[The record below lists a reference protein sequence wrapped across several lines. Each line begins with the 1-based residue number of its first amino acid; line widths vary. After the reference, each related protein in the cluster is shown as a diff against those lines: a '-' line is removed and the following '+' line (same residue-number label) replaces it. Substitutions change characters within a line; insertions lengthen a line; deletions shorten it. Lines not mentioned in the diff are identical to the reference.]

1 MQPAHKLEAPPM
13 PRETLLRLYREM
25 VRLRTLDE
33 RMMTLQRQGR
43 VGFYGAC
50 TGQEAATL
58 ASAIALEANDWIFPA
73 LREGG
78 AMLLRGFPLVP
89 YLCQIFGNAGDE
101 TKGRQMPSHMASRSV
116 NQVSWSSC
124 IGTQLP
130 QAVGAAMAARIKGD
144 RTVVAAYLGDG
155 ATSEGDFH
163 VAMNFAGVFKPPV
176 VFVCQNNHWAISV
189 PTSKQTASESI
200 AVKAV
205 AYGFPGV
212 KVDGNDAVAV
222 YGAVKEAVDRARG
235 GGGPTL
241 VECETYRIG
250 AHSSSDDPT
259 RYRDEREVELWRKR
273 DPIERLRARLGEGG
287 LWTDHQD
294 QELRARLLDEVNAAI
309 AEAEQKPDPPREGLY
324 EDGLA
329 AQRLLVEA
337 RAAGLVPDT
346 LLLLEH
352 PRVVTLGRG
361 AKPQNVLWTPEQL
374 RARGFELFETDRGGD
389 VTYHGPGQLVGY
401 PILDLK
407 PDRKDVRKY
416 VASVEEVLIR
426 TAADFGV
433 RAQRV
438 AGRVGIW
445 NAAGKIAAIG
455 VHISRWITSHGFAL
469 NVSTDLLDFAAIV
482 PCGISDAA
490 VTSLEV
496 LRGGS
501 TP

>member
-1 MQPAHKLEAPPM
+1 MQPVQRLDAPPM

-58 ASAIALEANDWIFPA
+58 ASASALDRGDWIFPA

-89 YLCQIFGNAGDE
+89 YLCQIFGNSGDQ

-144 RTVVAAYLGDG
+144 RTVIAAYLGDG
-155 ATSEGDFH
+155 ASSEGDFH
-163 VAMNFAGVFKPPV
+163 VAMNFAGVFKAPV
-176 VFVCQNNHWAISV
+176 VFICQNNHWAISV
-189 PTSKQTASESI
+189 PTAKQTASESI

-222 YGAVKEAVDRARG
+222 YRAVKEAVDRARS

-259 RYRDEREVELWRKR
+259 RYRDEEEGEQWQQG
-273 DPIERLRARLGEGG
+273 DPLGLLR
-287 LWTDHQD
+287 
-294 QELRARLLDEVNAAI
+294 
-309 AEAEQKPDPPREGLY
+309 PRP
-324 EDGLA
+324 
-329 AQRLLVEA
+329 Q
-337 RAAGLVPDT
+337 
-346 LLLLEH
+346 
-352 PRVVTLGRG
+352 GRG
-361 AKPQNVLWTPEQL
+361 RWE
-374 RARGFELFETDRGGD
+374 
-389 VTYHGPGQLVGY
+389 
-401 PILDLK
+401 
-407 PDRKDVRKY
+407 
-416 VASVEEVLIR
+416 
-426 TAADFGV
+426 
-433 RAQRV
+433 
-438 AGRVGIW
+438 AG
-445 NAAGKIAAIG
+445 
-455 VHISRWITSHGFAL
+455 
-469 NVSTDLLDFAAIV
+469 
-482 PCGISDAA
+482 
-490 VTSLEV
+490 
-496 LRGGS
+496 
-501 TP
+501 

>member
-1 MQPAHKLEAPPM
+1 MKRAQTLLEQAG
-13 PRETLLRLYREM
+13 PRPSPELLLRLYREM
-25 VRLRTLDE
+25 LRLRTLDE

-58 ASAIALEANDWIFPA
+58 ASAIALEPSDWIFPA

-89 YLCQIFGNAGDE
+89 YLCQVFGNSGDE
-101 TKGRQMPSHMASRSV
+101 TKGRQMPSHM
-116 NQVSWSSC
+116 VSWSSC

-144 RTVVAAYLGDG
+144 RTVVAAYMGDG

-189 PTSKQTASESI
+189 PTSRQTASESI

-250 AHSSSDDPT
+250 AHSSFDDPT
-259 RYRDEREVELWRKR
+259 RYRDEREVEAWRKR
-273 DPIERLRARLGEGG
+273 DPIDRLRARLDADG
-287 LWTDHQD
+287 LWTDRQD
-294 QELRARLLDEVNAAI
+294 AELRARLLDEVNAAI
-309 AEAEQKPDPPREGLY
+309 AEAEQKPDPPREGLF
-324 EDGLA
+324 EDVYSNLPWFLREQRDEMLA
-329 AQRLLVEA
+329 APP
-337 RAAGLVPDT
+337 VPRPD
-346 LLLLEH
+346 
-352 PRVVTLGRG
+352 
-361 AKPQNVLWTPEQL
+361 AK
-374 RARGFELFETDRGGD
+374 
-389 VTYHGPGQLVGY
+389 
-401 PILDLK
+401 
-407 PDRKDVRKY
+407 
-416 VASVEEVLIR
+416 
-426 TAADFGV
+426 
-433 RAQRV
+433 
-438 AGRVGIW
+438 
-445 NAAGKIAAIG
+445 KIA
-455 VHISRWITSHGFAL
+455 SRR
-469 NVSTDLLDFAAIV
+469 
-482 PCGISDAA
+482 P
-490 VTSLEV
+490 
-496 LRGGS
+496 
-501 TP
+501 

>member
-1 MQPAHKLEAPPM
+1 MRAAQKLETPPI
-13 PRETLLRLYREM
+13 PREVLLRLYREM

-58 ASAIALEANDWIFPA
+58 ASAIALEASDWIFPA

-101 TKGRQMPSHMASRSV
+101 TKGRQMPSHMASKSV

-124 IGTQLP
+124 IGSQLP
-130 QAVGAAMAARIKGD
+130 QAVGAAMAARIRGD
-144 RTVVAAYLGDG
+144 KTVVAAYMGDG
-155 ATSEGDFH
+155 ATSSADFH

-176 VFVCQNNHWAISV
+176 VFVCQNNHWAISIA
-189 PTSKQTASESI
+189 TQKQTASESI

-205 AYGFPGV
+205 AYGFEGV
-212 KVDGNDAVAV
+212 KVDGNDAEAV
-222 YGAVKEAVDRARG
+222 YGAVKAAVDRARA

-259 RYRDEREVELWRKR
+259 RYRDEREVEIWRKR
-273 DPIERLRARLGEGG
+273 DPIEAFRTRLLGAG
-287 LWTDHQD
+287 LWT
-294 QELRARLLDEVNAAI
+294 
-309 AEAEQKPDPPREGLY
+309 
-324 EDGLA
+324 
-329 AQRLLVEA
+329 EA
-337 RAAGLVPDT
+337 RDAGTVPDT

-361 AKPQNVLWTPEQL
+361 AQPSNVLWSRETL

-416 VASVEEVLIR
+416 VASVEEVMIR
-426 TAADFGV
+426 TAADFGIGSG
-433 RAQRV
+433 RM
-438 AGRVGIW
+438 AGRIGTW
-445 NAAGKIAAIG
+445 TKAGKLGAIG
-455 VHISRWITSHGFAL
+455 VHISRWITSHG
-469 NVSTDLLDFAAIV
+469 
-482 PCGISDAA
+482 
-490 VTSLEV
+490 
-496 LRGGS
+496 
-501 TP
+501 